1 MSKQAEKLTAKRLEE
16 LRRSRP
22 PAQRTVW
29 DSGATGLC
37 VLVSPG
43 RGPEATVSWR
53 VVYYLPSRPGK
64 PHYLTL
70 GRYPEGEYAYKDDGK
85 EVIAKCDDLDAIRD
99 AANIIRSRAKRGVDP
114 KRPVAPD
121 VFDAVVADFLAL
133 HASKNRSAYETRRI
147 FRTYVVPVWG
157 NKVIGDIKRSDVT
170 KLLDQLE
177 LKKFK
182 GKTGEYLGGRV
193 TADAVLAQLRKLFNW
208 HMTRVD
214 EFHSPIV
221 KGMGRAKPPKERAR
235 KVVLSDVELRV
246 MWPILG
252 GMGAYGAAVKCML
265 LTAQRAQKV
274 AHMRRAEIR
283 DGVWDAGGD
292 NDPKNKQ
299 VSVVP
304 LPKLVR
310 EIIAAVPIID
320 AERGMDYV
328 FTVNGR
334 APLNGWSKYKERLDG
349 KMEAAL
355 KSHGIEFRPW
365 QLRDLRRTA
374 RTLMAK
380 AGISTEVAEH
390 ALGHELGLVRGTYD
404 RHDYLPEKRA
414 AFERLAQT
422 VAKILQPP
430 KGKVGRR
437 RG

>member
-1 MSKQAEKLTAKRLEE
+1 MSTTFGKTPANDSTTSRKLLLKA
-16 LRRSRP
+16 
-22 PAQRTVW
+22 
-29 DSGATGLC
+29 
-37 VLVSPG
+37 
-43 RGPEATVSWR
+43 
-53 VVYYLPSRPGK
+53 
-64 PHYLTL
+64 
-70 GRYPEGEYAYKDDGK
+70 
-85 EVIAKCDDLDAIRD
+85 CDDLDAIRD
-99 AANIIRSRAKRGVDP
+99 AAHSIRNRAKRGVDP
-114 KRPVAPD
+114 KRPVASD
-121 VFDAVVADFLAL
+121 VFADVVADFLAL
-133 HASKNRSAYETRRI
+133 HASKNRSAYETGRI
-147 FRTYVVPVWG
+147 FKTYVLPGWG
-157 NKVIGDIKRSDVT
+157 NTRIGDIKRSDVT

-177 LKKFK
+177 QKKFR

-235 KVVLSDVELRV
+235 TVVLSDPELRV

-274 AHMRRAEIR
+274 AHMRRGEI
-283 DGVWDAGGD
+283 WDAGHD
-292 NDPKNKQ
+292 DDPKNKQ

-310 EIIAAVPIID
+310 EIIDGVPIID
-320 AERGMDYV
+320 AEGGMDYV
-328 FTVNGR
+328 FSVNGR
-334 APLNGWSKYKERLDG
+334 APLNGWSKYKERLDA
-349 KMEAAL
+349 KMAVAL
-355 KSHGIEFRPW
+355 KSQGIEFRPW
-365 QLRDLRRTA
+365 QLRDCRRTA

-404 RHDYLPEKRA
+404 RHDYLPEKRV

-422 VAKILQPP
+422 VTNILQPVKA
-430 KGKVGRR
+430 KGRGRR
-437 RG
+437 G